1 MSAYKSKMMTPVRML
16 GLMVGMFGFALA
28 SPAFGAAT
36 GGETLTNAVTVN
48 YDNANGDNMLAV
60 TATVDV
66 TITQVYS
73 LVWQNYGANLV
84 EDSGS
89 TLPAAGMV
97 VQLRN
102 AGNGT
107 HQVVTID
114 NNHVNSSHGA
124 NIGNT
129 LTYQCDVNGAAFGTT
144 CFAGSFEI
152 FSFGIDEAQGVIGGG
167 GTANAEFA
175 VTADLVA
182 QVVIGDTI
190 DINGTQ
196 YIVTA
201 INAGTDTIQVD
212 DSGGTNLAADIA
224 AGDGIAHEVINFQ
237 IFGTVGS
244 LPNTGLVFQEDHQFF
259 FRATD
264 DQTAPVDYDTAP
276 ASGFFEIAVVGPGI
290 SMSKYVRNSTNAN
303 NTGACSDSLVYNG
316 QTYFN
321 THPTTPGD
329 CVVEAVALDNLDYV
343 IQIENATGRVT
354 TACGT
359 GEANVGNCA
368 GPATA
373 VTMADD
379 FPAYTTL
386 AEVGGSGVAPSAD
399 ASCDG
404 TIEIFVGDGTEL
416 IGDNE
421 GAGVGDIEYLT
432 GTGTIIY
439 YYVNGDDGDTDG
451 IGTGVGGTLG
461 VNASTCFSYR
471 LSVN

>member
-1 MSAYKSKMMTPVRML
+1 
-16 GLMVGMFGFALA
+16 MVGMFGFALA

-36 GGETLTNAVTVN
+36 GGETLSNAVTVN
-48 YDNANGDNMLAV
+48 YQNVNGDAMTAA

-73 LVWQNYGANLV
+73 LVWQNYGANSI
-84 EDSGS
+84 EASGS
-89 TLPAAGMV
+89 TLAAAGMV

-114 NNHVNSSHGA
+114 TNHANSSHGA

-144 CFAGSFEI
+144 CFAGNFEI
-152 FSFGIDEAQGVIGGG
+152 FSFGIDEAQGVIGGA

-182 QVVIGDTI
+182 QVVIGDII

-196 YIVTA
+196 YAVTA
-201 INAGTDTIQVD
+201 LNAGTDRIQVD
-212 DSGGTNLAADIA
+212 DTGATLVADIIG
-224 AGDGIAHEVINFQ
+224 GDGIAHEVINFQ

-244 LPNTGLVFQEDHQFF
+244 LPASGAVFQEDHRFF

-264 DQTAPVDYDTAP
+264 DQTVPVDYDTAP

-290 SMSKYVRNSTNAN
+290 SMSKYVRNFTNAN
-303 NTGACSDSLVYNG
+303 STGACSDSFVYNLN
-316 QTYFN
+316 TYFN
-321 THPTTPGD
+321 TNPLIPGD
-329 CVVEAVALDNLDYV
+329 CVVEAVALDSLDYV
-343 IQIENATGRVT
+343 IQIQNAPTRAA

-359 GEANVGNCA
+359 GEANAGNCA
-368 GPATA
+368 GAATA
-373 VTMADD
+373 VTMEDD
-379 FPAYTTL
+379 FPAYTDL
-386 AEVGGSGVAPSAD
+386 AEFGGSGVAPSAD

-421 GAGVGDIEYLT
+421 GAGLGDIEYLT
-432 GTGTIIY
+432 GTGSIIY

-451 IGTGVGGTLG
+451 IGTGTGGTLG

-471 LSVN
+471 ITVN